1 MIQKCSYSLSSKKI
15 YLLSEKSDFNENL
28 YTCMDHN
35 ELYVKQFIFLV
46 LFNCNYLDNYV
57 RIFARNSL
65 IDQDHLETL
74 NVALN
79 ILPRE

>member
-1 MIQKCSYSLSSKKI
+1 
-15 YLLSEKSDFNENL
+15 
-28 YTCMDHN
+28 MDHN

-46 LFNCNYLDNYV
+46 LFNCNYLDNYF
-57 RIFARNSL
+57 RIFARTSL
-65 IDQDHLETL
+65 IDHIDQDHLETL

>member
-1 MIQKCSYSLSSKKI
+1 MFISYKKI

-46 LFNCNYLDNYV
+46 LFNCNYLDNYF
-57 RIFARNSL
+57 RIFARTSL
-65 IDQDHLETL
+65 IDHIDQDHLETL

>member
-1 MIQKCSYSLSSKKI
+1 
-15 YLLSEKSDFNENL
+15 
-28 YTCMDHN
+28 MDYN

-46 LFNCNYLDNYV
+46 LFNCNYLDNYF

-65 IDQDHLETL
+65 IDHIDQDHLETL